1 MDFIYERIKHDIIY
15 FYDNWYI
22 GNIKC
27 MKDLHISLLDKYYK
41 PEQFRG
47 LTVEELRI
55 QKHEFLTDLQNT
67 IDKLFDCK

>member
-1 MDFIYERIKHDIIY
+1 
-15 FYDNWYI
+15 
-22 GNIKC
+22 